1 MRTLPPFSRCLVFC
15 KWTLGLITGVAVSAA
30 SLAQTMSAT
39 PDYQALALQW
49 AQGAAQAA
57 LPAGM
62 LGVRLD
68 VSVGN
73 IDPRLKLAPCAN
85 IEPYVPVGARLWGKN
100 RMALRCVD
108 GMVRWNVSMPVTVK
122 ALGRA
127 WVVKNPVASGVAITS
142 SDVIQADVDW
152 AEEAAPVLLDARVWE
167 GQIATRA
174 LATGQT
180 LRIGMLKAAQVFQA
194 GAQVRV
200 VAQGPG
206 FQVSGDAQ
214 ALSAGVIGQLARVR
228 MDNGR
233 IASGTVVDFHTV
245 KIEL

>member
-1 MRTLPPFSRCLVFC
+1 
-15 KWTLGLITGVAVSAA
+15 
-30 SLAQTMSAT
+30 MSAT